1 MRISL
6 MLGNRVADAGK
17 QVQRMGEKLYETEIL
32 FYTDK
37 MQEEQ
42 DWAVRIKAYL
52 DTAIAK
58 DEFLVYYQPKYDISN
73 EKLHGAEA
81 LIRWKYHGAEL
92 LSPGRFVPILE
103 VGGLISKLDDI
114 VLHKVCANMK
124 QWKEEGKALYPV
136 SVNLSRKR
144 LGKPDLVGHLTDI
157 VDAYDVP
164 HELIDFE
171 VTESAAY
178 DDEGIMIK
186 IINGL
191 KEKGFKISMD
201 DFGTGYSSLALLTI
215 IPMDTIKIDKSFV
228 DGIGLENKDI
238 KSCTL
243 INHIISMTRDLN
255 FTCLAEGAE
264 KKEQVDLLRE
274 FGCEIV
280 QGYYYSKPVPK
291 EEYEKLL

>member
-1 MRISL
+1 MEKVPL
-6 MLGNRVADAGK
+6 MVY
-17 QVQRMGEKLYETEIL
+17 LYDLIYFKEPTVDLPIIKRREIL
-32 FYTDK
+32 ENNVNTANDK
-37 MQEEQ
+37 
-42 DWAVRIKAYL
+42 L
-52 DTAIAK
+52 
-58 DEFLVYYQPKYDISN
+58 
-73 EKLHGAEA
+73 
-81 LIRWKYHGAEL
+81 
-92 LSPGRFVPILE
+92 
-103 VGGLISKLDDI
+103 
-114 VLHKVCANMK
+114 
-124 QWKEEGKALYPV
+124 
-136 SVNLSRKR
+136 NLSDSVR
-144 LGKPDLVGHLTDI
+144 
-157 VDAYDVP
+157 
-164 HELIDFE
+164 
-171 VTESAAY
+171 VTEENIHDAVELFNKSIEGNH
-178 DDEGIMIK
+178 EGIMIK

-228 DGIGLENKDI
+228 DGIGPEEKDI